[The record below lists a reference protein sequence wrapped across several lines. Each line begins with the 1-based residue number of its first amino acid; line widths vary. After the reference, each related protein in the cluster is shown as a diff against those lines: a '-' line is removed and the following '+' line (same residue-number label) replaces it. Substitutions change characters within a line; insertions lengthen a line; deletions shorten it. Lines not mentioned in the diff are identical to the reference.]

1 MKITKKI
8 LRRIL
13 REAVSLEQAQTYNRM
28 LTSVLSDIVEE
39 AIQFGSDPEID
50 AALDDV
56 EAAMLRLKKA
66 TIAAS
71 GTTL

>member
-66 TIAAS
+66 TINAS